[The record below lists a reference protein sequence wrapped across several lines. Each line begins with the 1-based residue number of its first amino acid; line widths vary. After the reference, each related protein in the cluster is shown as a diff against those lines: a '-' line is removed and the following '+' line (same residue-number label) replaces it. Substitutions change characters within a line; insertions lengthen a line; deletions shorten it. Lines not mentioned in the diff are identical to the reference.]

1 MTTKKAFKEQLFI
14 TAAVGLIYFLFLVPM
29 SSLFALLPG
38 TEVRP
43 GSFIPPAA
51 GIYFGMPAAI
61 GVFAG
66 NLAADIFTYRTLDL
80 PMLFGSLFN
89 FFMAYIPHRLW
100 YATDRKHLKQDLL
113 VYDSRSLVKYIAIL
127 LYSSVAAAIGVSYS
141 MLMFAEVDPGN
152 SIAQLFLNNFEFGL
166 IFGAISLMLLPKGNY
181 KPMLPEEIFRSKTAS
196 RFAYFLL
203 LLPLIIF
210 AQGLFS
216 EQGFT
221 ATDAGLILPLIS
233 VSLALGIALLP
244 AYQPEASK
252 DSEMLKTSIR
262 LRIFMYFIT
271 AVMLIAFTL
280 LLVFFGFYSKVE
292 PDTMRLWNVTYIAA
306 GISLNFIMLI
316 SAAILRNMEKKITVP
331 LYNLARALQTEDHAK
346 TGKDEM
352 DVLSSAV
359 DFYSVSMEGDE
370 NTADEYK
377 LYIGLTDKDA
387 CEQLMTVEQARAV
400 LGHIC
405 LDYVQGYMA
414 DETSGGWLDK
424 GNNKI
429 QENTLVFTIL
439 GATDEQIYGIADESI
454 VALNQE
460 AILIIK
466 NSRQHEFYRGS
477 LIQ

>member
-1 MTTKKAFKEQLFI
+1 MKKAFKEQLFI

-29 SSLFALLPG
+29 SRLFALLPG

-80 PMLFGSLFN
+80 PMFFGSLFN
-89 FFMAYIPHRLW
+89 FFMAYIPYRLW
-100 YATDRKHLKQDLL
+100 HATDKKNLNKDLFI
-113 VYDSRSLVKYIAIL
+113 YDSRSLVKYIAIL
-127 LYSSVAAAIGVSYS
+127 LYSSVSAAVGVGFS
-141 MLMFAEVDPGN
+141 MLMFAGVDPGD
-152 SIAQLFLNNFEFGL
+152 SIVPLFLNNFEFGL
-166 IFGAISLMLLPKGNY
+166 IFGVVTLILLPKSEY
-181 KPMLPEEIFRSKTAS
+181 KPMLPGEVLRSKAIS
-196 RFAYFLL
+196 RLAYFLL
-203 LLPLIIF
+203 LLPLMIF
-210 AQGLFS
+210 VYGLFFG
-216 EQGFT
+216 QGFT
-221 ATDAGLILPLIS
+221 ATDAGLVLPLIS
-233 VSLALGIALLP
+233 VCLALGIMLLP

-252 DSEMLKTSIR
+252 ESDMLKTSIR

-271 AVMLIAFTL
+271 AVMLIAFIL
-280 LLVFFGFYSKVE
+280 LLVFVGFYSKVE
-292 PDTMRLWNVTYIAA
+292 PDTMRLWNATYMAA
-306 GISLNFIMLI
+306 GISLNFIVLV
-316 SAAILRNMEKKITVP
+316 SAVILRNMEKKITVP
-331 LYNLARALQTEDHAK
+331 LYNLARALQTEDHTK

-370 NTADEYK
+370 NTTDEYK

-387 CEQLMTVEQARAV
+387 CEQLVTVEQARAV

-414 DETSGGWLDK
+414 DETSGGWLDEEK
-424 GNNKI
+424 NKI

-466 NSRQHEFYRGS
+466 NGRQHEFYRGS
-477 LIQ
+477 PVQ